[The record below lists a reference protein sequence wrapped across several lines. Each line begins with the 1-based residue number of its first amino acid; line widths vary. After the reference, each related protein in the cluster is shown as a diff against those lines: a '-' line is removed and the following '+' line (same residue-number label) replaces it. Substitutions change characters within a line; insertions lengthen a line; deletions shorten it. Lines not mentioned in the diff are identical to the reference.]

1 MRDLIHVNRAPT
13 GRDPRCRGQWR
24 AFDPGQGGGIGRS
37 ANYASKSTS
46 LPETTMKALLHRN
59 PLRASLAVVVFFAL
73 AATGY
78 ALAFD
83 HAPQAVAPQPHATML
98 VPF

>member
-1 MRDLIHVNRAPT
+1 
-13 GRDPRCRGQWR
+13 
-24 AFDPGQGGGIGRS
+24 
-37 ANYASKSTS
+37 
-46 LPETTMKALLHRN
+46 MKALLHRN
-59 PLRASLAVVVFFAL
+59 PLRASVAVVVFFVL